1 MLSQTALNVGCSL
14 FKAGVFE
21 EYNVTVLGTQIPT
34 IEGTEDREAFA
45 VTLAEI
51 DEYCALSF
59 PATTI
64 DGAVEA
70 AKKIGYP
77 VLVRVAFTLGGLG
90 SGFANNEVELRDLA
104 LKAFAAGG
112 QILLD
117 QDLRGW
123 KEVEYEV
130 IRDRFDNCVT
140 ICNMENFD
148 PLGVHTGDSIV
159 ICPSQTL
166 SNREYYMLRDASIK
180 IARHV
185 QIVGE
190 CNVQFALHPESER
203 YCIIEVNARLSRS
216 SALASK
222 ATGYPIA
229 CVWLVVSSPARRFA
243 LAPRLPARRAALTP
257 LSLALVL
264 VLSLTSVA
272 LFLFHRRPAGTSRR
286 SSRWESTSRTSAT
299 A

>member
-1 MLSQTALNVGCSL
+1 MQTSEGLASRVYFLPVTHECVLDIIKKERPDGIIVSMGGQTALNVGCSL

-21 EYNVTVLGTQIPT
+21 KYNVTVMGTQIPT

-45 VTLAEI
+45 LTLAEI

-64 DGAVEA
+64 EGAVEA

-90 SGFANNEVELRDLA
+90 SGFANNEVELRALA

-166 SNREYYMLRDASIK
+166 SNREYVSFILFY
-180 IARHV
+180 
-185 QIVGE
+185 
-190 CNVQFALHPESER
+190 LHR
-203 YCIIEVNARLSRS
+203 
-216 SALASK
+216 
-222 ATGYPIA
+222 
-229 CVWLVVSSPARRFA
+229 
-243 LAPRLPARRAALTP
+243 
-257 LSLALVL
+257 
-264 VLSLTSVA
+264 
-272 LFLFHRRPAGTSRR
+272 
-286 SSRWESTSRTSAT
+286 
-299 A
+299 

>member
-1 MLSQTALNVGCSL
+1 MR
-14 FKAGVFE
+14 
-21 EYNVTVLGTQIPT
+21 VLGTSVESIMA
-34 IEGTEDREAFA
+34 TEDRDLFNRKLTEISQPFAQGEA
-45 VTLAEI
+45 
-51 DEYCALSF
+51 CADIESCV
-59 PATTI
+59 
-64 DGAVEA
+64 DV
-70 AKKIGYP
+70 AKVIGYP
-77 VLVRVAFTLGGLG
+77 VMCRAAYALGGLG
-90 SGFANNEVELRDLA
+90 SGFAENEEQLRELTR
-104 LKAFAAGG
+104 KAFASSPQVLVEA
-112 QILLD
+112 
-117 QDLRGW
+117 DLRGW